1 LRAVGEFRSGYA
13 EASSDHADPAGST
26 IQTED
31 SDCVAVR
38 DRGSVHC
45 VARESRSGKSCGDPG
60 IFVVTAG
67 GGLKSLLVV
76 LALSVALALLSTR
89 PVWERLYIA
98 VSGLPIGLVCGVFRV
113 TAGCVFVQSGI
124 EWFGR
129 MVLFE
134 FAGWATMVLAWSLLR
149 TQRVLLSRLLIPPPA
164 RDVVPVLA
172 GARMSDASSIPVAAS
187 AMGSPHA
194 RRVVNSGMD
203 EPARVVMAIA
213 EESTAAEV
221 TGRRAEVLVAV
232 T

>member
-1 LRAVGEFRSGYA
+1 MAIPESL
-13 EASSDHADPAGST
+13 SSAAAGPVTKIIS
-26 IQTED
+26 E
-31 SDCVAVR
+31 
-38 DRGSVHC
+38 GSVYLLQTLGLFHSAEGGLLRIHGFE
-45 VARESRSGKSCGDPG
+45 VDL
-60 IFVVTAG
+60 VTAG

-113 TAGCVFVQSGI
+113 TAGCVFLQSGI

-213 EESTAAEV
+213 EESTVAEV